1 MAGTSSELGL
11 RLAEQRK
18 RCNSTVA
25 DSDASSR
32 PDSELALR
40 LSRQLLKCTEGSGRN
55 NGQSADASNAEGS
68 ELEQRLSRQ
77 RERCVDGS
85 EGGIRQVRSA
95 SAPLDSELARRLS
108 QQRQKC
114 EEDTEKRTQPTKVLD
129 PLLERRLSQQ
139 REKCEAGQSTNQKS
153 EKSPR
158 IDSELA
164 LRLSH
169 RLEKCAESEKTSFA
183 PSNHTSPQM
192 ESELARRLSR
202 QRDKCTT
209 AESAA
214 EGVGTATSASP
225 RLDPKLAA
233 RLAEQKQKCT
243 SGESV
248 VADVRSVSDKA
259 PRFDPL
265 LAKRMEE
272 QRDKCV
278 TGESAVDSV
287 GSAADT
293 TSVFEA
299 KLSKRMSEQQK
310 KCLTGDGV
318 VGDIGSA
325 ADMSTRFEST
335 LAKRMAEQQEK
346 CLTGDGV
353 VGDIGSAADMSTR
366 FESTL
371 AKRMAEQQEKCLTGD
386 GVVGDIGSAAD
397 MSTRFESTLAKRM
410 AEQQEKCLTG
420 KSSVADVRSKSL
432 AVRSFE
438 PSLSKRMAEQ
448 QEKCLTG
455 ESAVEHIERRSVSVG
470 VPPSRLDPKL
480 VKRFAEQQ
488 EKCLTGESAVDTVG
502 PVRPVADNIAGCLDP
517 VLARRLSEQRRK
529 SESGCGVLSEI
540 GNVTTKPGTSAPIL
554 DPELAARLE
563 KQLRKQ
569 EVDSDPM
576 EQENLAPGND
586 PKPELA
592 DESFAAWQSESKVVP
607 SPITASLSGKLP
619 GESPVDPQVDSD
631 LIEQGDLL
639 QGNDTEPSL
648 ANACFAVL
656 EPESNVVATPM
667 KASLSGKLPGESP
680 VDPQVDSDLIEQ
692 EDLLPGN
699 DTESE
704 LGADC
709 FAVLEPESKVVT
721 TPIRPLLCGK
731 LAGESPL
738 GAQAVV
744 KTQSCVPPIHGA
756 ALAFNV
762 ASPTS
767 AVTRLDPAAS
777 RVSSVVRPRQPQKQQ
792 QLEHPQPAGNHTGT
806 FMVAS
811 AATKTR
817 VPSPQ
822 LGAGKSPSRPSMQNT
837 GNPLVCSSARSL
849 RSFSRDS
856 SNGSVGVRARL
867 TVGATTTSRSHVV
880 GKGSLIA
887 TPAGESTGRS
897 SALASRGPTC
907 PRNSLRNAADPAA
920 VVESARPKPSSVR
933 RGGAVTPS
941 APSTLPLASSSRAGM
956 VRTPTSRNG
965 HEHADYGR
973 RCTSPDRRPC
983 TSRIATPIAQR
994 HLHAASRV
1002 RTPTTGTRRPSPK
1015 RQAATVVQSGQSV
1028 VDEVS
1033 QTGSFIGSP
1042 ITHPRTPRTSPGR
1055 GQAPSARVQGARH
1068 TINASPPC
1076 SFSRPARSP
1085 PRGVAAASAQKTS
1098 TCRASDFVRVS
1109 TKPLAQA
1116 AQEVCRALTVLRV
1129 TYKKMSGARILCE
1142 KPNMRFEVSLSKH
1155 ESLESSCMIQFR
1167 RATGEV
1173 GLYRDACS
1181 KILAEVRL

>member
-1 MAGTSSELGL
+1 MA
-11 RLAEQRK
+11 A
-18 RCNSTVA
+18 N
-25 DSDASSR
+25 
-32 PDSELALR
+32 SELALR
-40 LSRQLLKCTEGSGRN
+40 LSQQLLKCAGGSDRN
-55 NGQSADASNAEGS
+55 NGQSVDASNAEGS

-139 REKCEAGQSTNQKS
+139 REKCEAGQRTNQKT
-153 EKSPR
+153 EMSPR
-158 IDSELA
+158 IDSELV
-164 LRLSH
+164 LRSSH
-169 RLEKCAESEKTSFA
+169 RLEKCAESETTSSA
-183 PSNHTSPQM
+183 TSKHTSSQM
-192 ESELARRLSR
+192 EPELARRLSR
-202 QRDKCTT
+202 QREKCTT
-209 AESAA
+209 GESAV
-214 EGVGTATSASP
+214 EGVGAAKSASP
-225 RLDPKLAA
+225 RLDPKLAI
-233 RLAEQKQKCT
+233 RLAEQQQKCT
-243 SGESV
+243 SGEIV
-248 VADVRSVSDKA
+248 VANVRSVSDKS
-259 PRFDPL
+259 PRFDPV

-278 TGESAVDSV
+278 TGKSAVDSI

-293 TSVFEA
+293 TPVFEA
-299 KLSKRMSEQQK
+299 K
-310 KCLTGDGV
+310 
-318 VGDIGSA
+318 
-325 ADMSTRFEST
+325 
-335 LAKRMAEQQEK
+335 
-346 CLTGDGV
+346 
-353 VGDIGSAADMSTR
+353 
-366 FESTL
+366 
-371 AKRMAEQQEKCLTGD
+371 
-386 GVVGDIGSAAD
+386 
-397 MSTRFESTLAKRM
+397 LAKRM

-455 ESAVEHIERRSVSVG
+455 EIAVDHFERRSLSVG
-470 VPPSRLDPKL
+470 VPPPRLDPKL
-480 VKRFAEQQ
+480 AKRFAEQQ
-488 EKCLTGESAVDTVG
+488 EKCLTGESAVDAVESA
-502 PVRPVADNIAGCLDP
+502 RPVADNMAVCLDP
-517 VLARRLSEQRRK
+517 VLARRLSEQRKK
-529 SESGCGVLSEI
+529 SESGCAVLSETA
-540 GNVTTKPGTSAPIL
+540 NVTTKHGSSAPIL

-592 DESFAAWQSESKVVP
+592 DECFAAWQSESKVV
-607 SPITASLSGKLP
+607 T
-619 GESPVDPQVDSD
+619 
-631 LIEQGDLL
+631 
-639 QGNDTEPSL
+639 
-648 ANACFAVL
+648 
-656 EPESNVVATPM
+656 TPM
-667 KASLSGKLPGESP
+667 KASLS
-680 VDPQVDSDLIEQ
+680 PQVDSDLIEQ
-692 EDLLPGN
+692 EEDHPG
-699 DTESE
+699 EPE
-704 LGADC
+704 MADEC
-709 FAVLEPESKVVT
+709 FAVLEQESKVVT

-731 LAGESPL
+731 LPGESPL

-744 KTQSCVPPIHGA
+744 KTQNRAPPIHGA

>member
-1 MAGTSSELGL
+1 MA
-11 RLAEQRK
+11 A
-18 RCNSTVA
+18 N
-25 DSDASSR
+25 
-32 PDSELALR
+32 SELALR
-40 LSRQLLKCTEGSGRN
+40 LSQQLLKCAGGSDRN
-55 NGQSADASNAEGS
+55 NGQSVDASNAEGS

-139 REKCEAGQSTNQKS
+139 REKCEAGQRTNQKT
-153 EKSPR
+153 EMSPR
-158 IDSELA
+158 IDSELV
-164 LRLSH
+164 LRSSH
-169 RLEKCAESEKTSFA
+169 RLEKCAESETTSSA
-183 PSNHTSPQM
+183 TSKHTSSQM
-192 ESELARRLSR
+192 EPELARRLSR
-202 QRDKCTT
+202 QREKCTT
-209 AESAA
+209 GESAV
-214 EGVGTATSASP
+214 EGVGAAKSASP
-225 RLDPKLAA
+225 RLDPKLAI
-233 RLAEQKQKCT
+233 RLAEQQQKCT
-243 SGESV
+243 SGEIV
-248 VADVRSVSDKA
+248 VANVRSVSDKS
-259 PRFDPL
+259 PRFDPV

-278 TGESAVDSV
+278 TGKSAVDSI

-293 TSVFEA
+293 TPVFEA
-299 KLSKRMSEQQK
+299 K
-310 KCLTGDGV
+310 
-318 VGDIGSA
+318 
-325 ADMSTRFEST
+325 
-335 LAKRMAEQQEK
+335 
-346 CLTGDGV
+346 
-353 VGDIGSAADMSTR
+353 
-366 FESTL
+366 
-371 AKRMAEQQEKCLTGD
+371 
-386 GVVGDIGSAAD
+386 
-397 MSTRFESTLAKRM
+397 LAKRM

-455 ESAVEHIERRSVSVG
+455 EIAVDHFERRSLSVG
-470 VPPSRLDPKL
+470 VPPPRLDPKL
-480 VKRFAEQQ
+480 AKRFAEQQ
-488 EKCLTGESAVDTVG
+488 EKCLTGESAVDAVESA
-502 PVRPVADNIAGCLDP
+502 RPVADNMAVCLDP
-517 VLARRLSEQRRK
+517 VLARRLSEQRKK
-529 SESGCGVLSEI
+529 SESGCAVLSETA
-540 GNVTTKPGTSAPIL
+540 NVTTKHGSSAPIL

-592 DESFAAWQSESKVVP
+592 DECFAAWQSESKVV
-607 SPITASLSGKLP
+607 T
-619 GESPVDPQVDSD
+619 
-631 LIEQGDLL
+631 
-639 QGNDTEPSL
+639 
-648 ANACFAVL
+648 
-656 EPESNVVATPM
+656 TPM
-667 KASLSGKLPGESP
+667 KASLS
-680 VDPQVDSDLIEQ
+680 PQVDSDLIEQ
-692 EDLLPGN
+692 EEDHPG
-699 DTESE
+699 EPE
-704 LGADC
+704 MADEC
-709 FAVLEPESKVVT
+709 FAVLEQESKVVT

-731 LAGESPL
+731 LPGESPL

-744 KTQSCVPPIHGA
+744 KTQNRAPPIHGA

-867 TVGATTTSRSHVV
+867 TVGPTTTSRSHVV
-880 GKGSLIA
+880 GKDLLIA
-887 TPAGESTGRS
+887 TPAGECTSRS
-897 SALASRGPTC
+897 SASALRGPTG
-907 PRNSLRNAADPAA
+907 PRNSSRNAAAPVA
-920 VVESARPKPSSVR
+920 VVVSARPKPSSAR
-933 RGGAVTPS
+933 RGGAITPS
-941 APSTLPLASSSRAGM
+941 APIASPFAAF
-956 VRTPTSRNG
+956 TPASGNG
-965 HEHADYGR
+965 HVDADWGHR
-973 RCTSPDRRPC
+973 STSPDRRPS
-983 TSRIATPIAQR
+983 TSPVATPITQR
-994 HLHAASRV
+994 HLHTASGV
-1002 RTPTTGTRRPSPK
+1002 DTPTTGMRRLSPK
-1015 RQAATVVQSGQSV
+1015 RQAATGVQSGESV
-1028 VDEVS
+1028 VDVVR
-1033 QTGSFIGSP
+1033 QARSFSGPSIAP
-1042 ITHPRTPRTSPGR
+1042 PRTPRTSPGR

-1085 PRGVAAASAQKTS
+1085 PRGVAAASVRRTS
-1098 TCRASDFVRVS
+1098 TCGASEFVRVS
-1109 TKPLAQA
+1109 TKPVGQA
-1116 AQEVCRALTVLRV
+1116 AQEVCRALTALRV
-1129 TYKKMSGARILCE
+1129 THKKISGVRILCE

-1155 ESLESSCMIQFR
+1155 ESLESSCLIQFR
-1167 RATGEV
+1167 QATGE
-1173 GLYRDACS
+1173 LAFFRDVCS
-1181 KILAEVRL
+1181 KILTEVRL